1 MTKVE
6 LYKSRIFVTIIHL
19 LALGQFV
26 YALYFHKFET
36 QRSYKLKN
44 AEVKKMVPDTMEKK
58 FQYLTYWCL
67 VSTDVYVL
75 VCTYRLIYF
84 YLKMFALFRIKKKR
98 L

>member
-44 AEVKKMVPDTMEKK
+44 AEVRRMVPDSMEKK
-58 FQYLTYWCL
+58 LQYLTYWCL
-67 VSTDVYVL
+67 VSYYLLYYVQ
-75 VCTYRLIYF
+75 
-84 YLKMFALFRIKKKR
+84 KKYI
-98 L
+98 

>member
-26 YALYFHKFET
+26 YAFYYHKFET

-44 AEVKKMVPDTMEKK
+44 AEAKKMVPDTVEKK
-58 FQYLTYWCL
+58 VQYLTYWCL
-67 VSTDVYVL
+67 VSKI
-75 VCTYRLIYF
+75 LIFLISY
-84 YLKMFALFRIKKKR
+84 
-98 L
+98 